1 MLKILLS
8 ILKLTA
14 NSYLNTSITCEM
26 HINFW
31 IFLSSFQEDRLYLP
45 TVYMK
50 IDLDEKWWVVSL
62 YAIPLVDSF
71 FETHFNNVFNFLI
84 ESE

>member
-26 HINFW
+26 HINF
-31 IFLSSFQEDRLYLP
+31 
-45 TVYMK
+45 
-50 IDLDEKWWVVSL
+50 
-62 YAIPLVDSF
+62 
-71 FETHFNNVFNFLI
+71 
-84 ESE
+84 